1 VILSDYEQDMLNA
14 TGAFTISDFNR
25 IPIQRHE
32 VFLNL
37 LSALCSQLGHR
48 LTDYVPSFMNILL
61 GLMKCTSIS
70 DPEDAH
76 KVKHKSLDADHSTA
90 GPSPRLRA
98 VNTLSF
104 SCAAA
109 IMDQFADVIDFSQ
122 YSMGLWEGI
131 STAVTSLPSIV
142 AKSGSTPSVLSLLLV
157 LSAHDSLRPMLNASP
172 ASVENVIMCI
182 GPTSENKALDSALDF
197 ILNLMNDT
205 VSCDELIR
213 KQVVLLLRQFRG
225 RFSGVVDEEST
236 TPVTSKGMKITKSLS
251 KELMVLRKIADILL
265 DSKSTLEASQGNGV
279 QSELFN
285 TLSSLLVQ
293 FLGHR
298 RSYEQDHL
306 NVLAIL
312 KALLPNIDSPT
323 ALSHFFRLSKLLSYE
338 NWSRLSGATRKE
350 VSSTMRAIS
359 FCSGME
365 KSIDGISKFLE
376 TMFAMHPK
384 RVEEM
389 DYDRV
394 LLLYLDS
401 PIPTAIMRVGRL

>member
-1 VILSDYEQDMLNA
+1 MKYFSIYYLRCA
-14 TGAFTISDFNR
+14 
-25 IPIQRHE
+25 
-32 VFLNL
+32 LNL
-37 LSALCSQLGHR
+37 DTASPTR
-48 LTDYVPSFMNILL
+48 NYVPFFMNILL

-251 KELMVLRKIADILL
+251 KELMVLRKIADIYSIRNQLWRQAREMVFKANFL
-265 DSKSTLEASQGNGV
+265 TLFPV
-279 QSELFN
+279 
-285 TLSSLLVQ
+285 
-293 FLGHR
+293 
-298 RSYEQDHL
+298 
-306 NVLAIL
+306 
-312 KALLPNIDSPT
+312 
-323 ALSHFFRLSKLLSYE
+323 
-338 NWSRLSGATRKE
+338 
-350 VSSTMRAIS
+350 
-359 FCSGME
+359 C
-365 KSIDGISKFLE
+365 
-376 TMFAMHPK
+376 
-384 RVEEM
+384 
-389 DYDRV
+389 
-394 LLLYLDS
+394 
-401 PIPTAIMRVGRL
+401 